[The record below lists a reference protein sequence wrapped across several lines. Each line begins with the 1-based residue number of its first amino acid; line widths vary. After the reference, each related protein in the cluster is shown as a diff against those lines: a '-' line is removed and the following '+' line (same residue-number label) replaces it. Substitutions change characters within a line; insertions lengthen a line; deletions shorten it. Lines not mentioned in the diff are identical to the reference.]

1 MSVTIGVAFY
11 IRVMFCWIKLIKME
25 LEEIIKR
32 NYEYAKECIEE
43 SIEYITSGDC
53 IYGADPKKESE
64 NTKVF
69 LGLKFIQ
76 LLSN

>member
-1 MSVTIGVAFY
+1 
-11 IRVMFCWIKLIKME
+11 ME
-25 LEEIIKR
+25 LEEIIR

-64 NTKVF
+64 NTIHLFKELEKANKEGV
-69 LGLKFIQ
+69 
-76 LLSN
+76 LLEED